1 LDTTCNIHK
10 NPKTQIDLR
19 FDIKPVACARPR
31 LGKFVTYTPK
41 STSEYKKLLAD
52 LLHLELR
59 NNQELKAKIECLY
72 DQPISMHMTF
82 SLPIPKR
89 LIKKKEPQPWRST
102 VPVTKPDVDNLY
114 KSVADI
120 MSGQIYRDDSQVVSV
135 LIKKIYDERPYVN
148 ITVNEY

>member
-1 LDTTCNIHK
+1 ML
-10 NPKTQIDLR
+10 
-19 FDIKPVACARPR
+19 
-31 LGKFVTYTPK
+31 
-41 STSEYKKLLAD
+41 
-52 LLHLELR
+52 
-59 NNQELKAKIECLY
+59 
-72 DQPISMHMTF
+72 MTF

-89 LIKKKEPQPWRST
+89 LIKKKEPQPWRTS

-135 LIKKIYDERPYVN
+135 LIKKIYDERPYVS